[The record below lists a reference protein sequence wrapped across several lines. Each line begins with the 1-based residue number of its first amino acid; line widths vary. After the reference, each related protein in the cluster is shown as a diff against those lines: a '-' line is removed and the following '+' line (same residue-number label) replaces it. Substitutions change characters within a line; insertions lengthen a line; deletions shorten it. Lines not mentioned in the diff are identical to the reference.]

1 MLIHWLSTKVKKY
14 HTGGKFLEWN
24 KENLSSNCDSIFVL
38 SPQSS
43 SSVIMWGSEG
53 DGGGSGDYEYVADEE
68 SSEESVTELP
78 GMIVMIQIQARET

>member
-1 MLIHWLSTKVKKY
+1 MKKY

-53 DGGGSGDYEYVADEE
+53 DGGGSGDNEYVADEGR
-68 SSEESVTELP
+68 SHQESVIKLP
-78 GMIVMIQIQARET
+78 GMIVMIQIKARET